1 MLNIVSSKA
10 RGEASMSAK
19 NGSIK
24 LVAGNSNPALAQEI
38 ADWLHLPPTKAIVRR
53 FADMEIFVEIQENVR
68 GSDVFII
75 QSTSFPANDHLMELL
90 IITDALRR
98 ASARR
103 ITAVVPYFGYAR
115 QDRKA
120 GPRTPISAKLV
131 ANLITHAGADR
142 VMTLD
147 LHAGQIQ
154 GLFDIST
161 HNLYAAPVITRDI
174 RQRFDLSKV
183 IVVSPDVGGVV
194 RARGLAKRINAPLAI
209 IDKRRE
215 RPGESEVA
223 NVIGDV
229 DGGVCIMVD
238 DIVDSGGT
246 LVNAA
251 DALLDKGAKEVYAYI
266 THGVLSGGAVARIG
280 KSRLKELVIT
290 DSIQPTKAV
299 TEAKNIRVLAIA
311 TLIGEALSRTA
322 AEESVSS
329 LFD

>member
-154 GLFDIST
+154 GFFDIPT
-161 HNLYAAPVITRDI
+161 DNLYAAPMMVRDI
-174 RQRFDLSKV
+174 RERFDLANLM
-183 IVVSPDVGGVV
+183 VVSPDVGGVG

-209 IDKRRE
+209 VDKRRE
-215 RPGESEVA
+215 RPGESEVM

-229 DGGVCIMVD
+229 KGAICILID
-238 DIVDSGGT
+238 DIIDSGGT
-246 LVNAA
+246 VVNAA
-251 DALLDKGAKEVYAYI
+251 DALLDKGATEVYAYI
-266 THGVLSGGAVARIG
+266 THGVLSGGAVARIAA
-280 KSRLKELVIT
+280 SRLKELVLT
-290 DSIQPTKAV
+290 DTIQA
-299 TEAKNIRVLAIA
+299 TEAIRVSNNIRVVSIA
-311 TLIGEALSRTA
+311 PLIGEAIARIA
-322 AEESVSS
+322 KEESVSS